1 MEGVIKPKGAK
12 KLLEERVRH
21 RRFQG
26 DQGGFAEQRQEMT
39 LNYLKSKDRNKSHP
53 QKHLLNSERRK
64 SVPSRLRRGWDSE
77 DGEA

>member
-1 MEGVIKPKGAK
+1 MEGVNEPKGAK

-26 DQGGFAEQRQEMT
+26 DQEGLAEQKREMI
-39 LNYLKSKDRNKSHP
+39 LSYLKSKDKNKSHP

-64 SVPSRLRRGWDSE
+64 SVPLRLRRGWDSE